1 MTSCVQ
7 CAQDHS
13 QRQDRS
19 QPFSNSTRRTY
30 LRNRMAE
37 LDASIAALSAERRS
51 LQEESDSIIYPILSL
66 PTEITIEVF
75 LRCAASNRLP
85 SPSPSE
91 APLLLAQICSRWR
104 QLVLDTPV
112 LWRSLLFHGDS
123 SSAELLELWLSRSG
137 SMPLDY
143 TLYCSEPS
151 RAGAL
156 IEASILHSHRWQNIS
171 LGLPLT
177 SYPALDGL
185 PLPVLRAIRVQLHHV
200 ASNVNEVVRDPII
213 IPHAPLLRTAHISSL
228 PLLKVYVPLW
238 NLTTLQLSSD
248 VELAKCVEILEN
260 CPELVH
266 LDVHTTGSADVLS
279 PLIIEHLES
288 LAFNLGEAHILQHLT
303 LPRLR
308 RLTAAGQMVASHV
321 SHLDSFV
328 RRSACILDFLSVH
341 EAHEPG
347 ALHAWLRAA
356 SPSSSVAELELVRC
370 AAWYTSGDMP
380 SILLAPDV
388 LPGLKRLRI
397 SGYQPS
403 HLDHN
408 RLIDILRARRKG
420 ASGWA
425 VLESVAIDLVSR
437 GSRGMPR
444 SSMRAS
450 LRALAA
456 EGLDIKFTTTDRS
469 VTTHV
474 IIDSRV

>member
-1 MTSCVQ
+1 MTSSAQ

-13 QRQDRS
+13 YRQASS

-66 PTEITIEVF
+66 PTEITIEIF

-91 APLLLAQICSRWR
+91 APLLLAQICSQWR
-104 QLVLDTPV
+104 RLALDTPV
-112 LWRSLLFHGDS
+112 LWRYLLFEGTS
-123 SSAELLELWLSRSG
+123 SFVELLKLWLSRSG

-151 RAGAL
+151 RTGAL
-156 IEASILHSHRWQNIS
+156 IEASILHSHRWSNIS

-185 PLPVLRAIRVQLHHV
+185 PLPVLRSITVQIHQSV
-200 ASNVNEVVRDPII
+200 SNEVVRSPVI
-213 IPHAPLLRTAHISSL
+213 IPHAPLLRAAHIQSL
-228 PLLKVYVPLW
+228 PRLKVYVPLR
-238 NLTTLQLSSD
+238 NLTTLQLSRG
-248 VELAKCVEILEN
+248 VELARCMKILEN

-266 LDVHTTGSADVLS
+266 LDVDTTGSADISS
-279 PLIIEHLES
+279 PLVIEHLES
-288 LAFNLGEAHILQHLT
+288 LAFNLGEVHILLHLT

-328 RRSACILDFLSVH
+328 QRSACILDFLSVH
-341 EAHEPG
+341 G
-347 ALHAWLRAA
+347 ALELGTLHAWLRSA
-356 SPSSSVAELELVRC
+356 SHSNSVAELELVRC
-370 AAWYTSGDMP
+370 AAWYTPGDMP
-380 SILLAPDV
+380 SLLQAPDV
-388 LPGLKRLRI
+388 LSGLKRLRI
-397 SGYQPS
+397 SGNQPS

-408 RLIDILRARRKG
+408 RLIDVLRARREKTT
-420 ASGWA
+420 GWV
-425 VLESVAIDLVSR
+425 VLESVVIDLDCR
-437 GSRGMPR
+437 RPHGMPT
-444 SSMRAS
+444 SVRAS

-456 EGLDIKFTTTDRS
+456 EGLVIKFTTTDRS

-474 IIDSRV
+474 IIDSQV